1 MKTSR
6 DCYACLRRLALQAAG
21 FAAVNPGSIQ
31 KATAK
36 GLGTLAANFSLD
48 KVSIVI
54 AAKIHEAIRE
64 ITGNADPYRELKDEG
79 IRVARELS

>member
-1 MKTSR
+1 M
-6 DCYACLRRLALQAAG
+6 
-21 FAAVNPGSIQ
+21 NPGSIQ

-64 ITGNADPYRELKDEG
+64 ITGNADPYR
-79 IRVARELS
+79 